1 MIMDIDIMGKRITT
15 LESAAASL
23 SLQATP
29 KVPQLVVLAMVGVQV
44 LEEDQD

>member
-1 MIMDIDIMGKRITT
+1 MIIDIVWKGLTT

-23 SLQATP
+23 SLQAMP
-29 KVPQLVVLAMVGVQV
+29 KVPQLVVLAMVGVLV